1 MVDKPR
7 QRQIPVTRQERERLD
22 EHKRRYQQATGD
34 SGDWGRFLGTITLMG
49 LAALGIYGLA
59 RATRRSTNSV
69 TVNCPSCSETF
80 TVALPQPEPRVVET
94 VCPRCNAEMVVDIG
108 ASEVSLQHNQQPFA
122 EWRGTCPDCGNC
134 EVVRFIT
141 RPPYWRETAR
151 VVCSNCGTAFMV
163 QG

>member
-1 MVDKPR
+1 MDRPR

-22 EHKRRYQQATGD
+22 QHKHHYEEATGD
-34 SGDWGRFLGTITLMG
+34 RGDWGRFLGTISLMG
-49 LAALGIYGLA
+49 LAALGVYGLA

-69 TVNCPSCSETF
+69 TVDCPSCAESF

-108 ASEVSLQHNQQPFA
+108 AWEVSLQGGQQHFA
-122 EWRGTCPDCGNC
+122 EWIGNCPSCGNR
-134 EVVRFIT
+134 EVVRFVT
-141 RPPYWRETAR
+141 RPPYWRER
-151 VVCSNCGTAFMV
+151 VRIMCSECGSDFTV